1 MDYHY
6 RQGQSGRLAAFAEE
20 KKAMQADQAQAAPTP
35 PIRLAIASATVADL
49 RAALAAGLKD
59 MRTRPALSLFFGLV
73 YALFGA
79 GLLAGLLVFEQLW
92 IAIAVGVGFPLVAPF
107 LAAGLYEMSRR
118 MARGEPFTATD
129 IFLVIF
135 RQQRREFGWMSFVV
149 LFVFWIWAYQVR
161 IVLAIT
167 LSYHS
172 FSSLDNL
179 VAAVFTTL
187 DGAVFLAI
195 GSLIGA
201 FLSTVLYS
209 ITVIAMPL
217 LLDREV
223 DFVTAMI
230 TSVKTVV
237 ASPAVMLGW
246 GAAIGALTL
255 LAIAPGFLGVIL
267 VFPVLGHA
275 TWHLYERLISRA

>member
-1 MDYHY
+1 MDYHFIEG
-6 RQGQSGRLAAFAEE
+6 RSGRAAAFAEE
-20 KKAMQADQAQAAPTP
+20 KKAMQANQAEATP
-35 PIRLAIASATVADL
+35 SPSNGLTVAPASVADI
-49 RAALAAGLKD
+49 RAALAAGIRDLLA
-59 MRTRPALSLFFGLV
+59 RPLLSLFFGLV

-79 GLLAGLLVFEQLW
+79 GMLAALLVFEQLW

-118 MARGEPFTATD
+118 LSRGEPFSATD

-201 FLSTVLYS
+201 FLSTVLFS
-209 ITVIAMPL
+209 ITVISMPL

-230 TSVKTVV
+230 TSVKTVL
-237 ASPAVMLGW
+237 ASPVVMLGW
-246 GAAIGALTL
+246 GATIGALTL
-255 LAIAPGFLGVIL
+255 AAVAPVFLGMIV
-267 VFPVLGHA
+267 VFPILGHA